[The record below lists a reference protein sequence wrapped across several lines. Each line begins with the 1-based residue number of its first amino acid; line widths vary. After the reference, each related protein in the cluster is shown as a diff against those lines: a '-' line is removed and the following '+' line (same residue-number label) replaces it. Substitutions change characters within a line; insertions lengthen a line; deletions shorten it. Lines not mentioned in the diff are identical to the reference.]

1 MQCLEI
7 WNNVAPA
14 EVEAYRLIIV
24 NILISLD
31 NSNES
36 ICHSRGKSD
45 YRGKYSLIGTFNSM

>member
-1 MQCLEI
+1 MQYLEI

-14 EVEAYRLIIV
+14 EVEAYRLISV

-36 ICHSRGKSD
+36 YVILEVSQIMEVS
-45 YRGKYSLIGTFNSM
+45 IA